1 MHEKNP
7 FFFVSVLETAKPVSF
22 QKHKKI
28 RNNVKETTD
37 KYHYGDH
44 ITALDRASTNP
55 HRNQVQSMVSLFFS
69 ANRTCSVSLS
79 LHLSCSPTSISIRT
93 STHTKHTYTHTH
105 THTLSLPPSRSFP
118 LFSSPTFL
126 HFFPHLFP
134 ALLRPFGFASIT
146 YPRLAFSRLDRSYG
160 FWLRLAR
167 VPFVLPHPGLVSD
180 SLTRT
185 RSFPRSALLPS

>member
-69 ANRTCSVSLS
+69 ANRTCSVFLS

-93 STHTKHTYTHTH
+93 STHT
-105 THTLSLPPSRSFP
+105 HTLSLSPALPQFSTFQLPYISPLFPPFVSSIAAPLWFCLDHLSSSCFFTSRSFVRF
-118 LFSSPTFL
+118 LTSSSQSS
-126 HFFPHLFP
+126 
-134 ALLRPFGFASIT
+134 LRSP
-146 YPRLAFSRLDRSYG
+146 P
-160 FWLRLAR
+160 
-167 VPFVLPHPGLVSD
+167 PGSCL
-180 SLTRT
+180 
-185 RSFPRSALLPS
+185 

>member
-105 THTLSLPPSRSFP
+105 THSLSLSRPPAVFH
-118 LFSSPTFL
+118 FSAPL
-126 HFFPHLFP
+126 HF
-134 ALLRPFGFASIT
+134 ST
-146 YPRLAFSRLDRSYG
+146 FSPICFQHCCAPL
-160 FWLRLAR
+160 
-167 VPFVLPHPGLVSD
+167 VLPRSPILVLLFHVSIVRTVSD
-180 SLTRT
+180 
-185 RSFPRSALLPS
+185 FV